1 MNKLILTEW
10 RGDILTAL
18 WTDGKIS
25 RLSLDGR
32 ESPSLLNGIYI
43 GKVKNVVK
51 NIGAAFVEFG
61 DGRIGYYSLQ
71 ENREHLLT
79 GLETPSAAPL
89 KAGDE
94 LVAVSEDRSQKAL
107 MRALSATL
115 P

>member
-89 KAGDE
+89 KAGGE
-94 LVAVSEDRSQKAL
+94 LVVAAANGLDDAAARSRLEA
-107 MRALSATL
+107 
-115 P
+115 